1 MLRRESRCC
10 SAGDEI
16 ADRVSIIDDM
26 TSVDAGLTT
35 TRFDVRRL
43 ISR

>member
-1 MLRRESRCC
+1 MLGRESRWC
-10 SAGDEI
+10 SAGEEI
-16 ADRVSIIDDM
+16 ADRVSIKDDI

-43 ISR
+43 ASR

>member
-1 MLRRESRCC
+1 MLGREPKWF

-16 ADRVSIIDDM
+16 ADRVSIKEDM

-35 TRFDVRRL
+35 TRFDVRRGA
-43 ISR
+43 SR